1 MGSPD
6 LVRLMTGA
14 DLAAVAAVTNL
25 AFGTLRGDPAS
36 QRFPALLFET
46 RLAADPYG
54 CFVAVAP
61 DDPGRVTGAL
71 LSVARGRLGWFGPLA
86 VHPGVQRGGVGRG
99 LTAACLE
106 SWRTR
111 GVQLMG
117 LETFGDSPFHIHLYS
132 TLGFRPAWTGV
143 SFTRPLRETT
153 MPPGVEVTVP
163 ADSQREGTPAGD
175 HPGETPAG
183 DQPGKMPAGGQAIS
197 MPPGIQLPDLSYLYP
212 GLDVSG
218 EAAATMS
225 CGAGAVLTTGDGIAV
240 CHLKQTFQGPRTG
253 FLPFLAARSRES
265 FEALMAAAEHLSR
278 EAGCTS
284 FFARA
289 PGSSW
294 ATMDA
299 LTARG
304 YRAGGAMIRMK
315 RGENPDYDRT
325 GTYYCDNWL

>member
-46 RLAADPYG
+46 RLAADPDG
-54 CFVAVAP
+54 CFVTVAP
-61 DDPGRVTGAL
+61 DDPGRITGAL
-71 LSVARGRLGWFGPLA
+71 LSVARGGLGWFGPLA
-86 VHPGVQRGGVGRG
+86 VHPGAQRGGVGRE
-99 LTAACLE
+99 LTTACLE
-106 SWRTR
+106 SWRAR
-111 GVQLMG
+111 DVQLMG

-153 MPPGVEVTVP
+153 MPPGVEVT
-163 ADSQREGTPAGD
+163 
-175 HPGETPAG
+175 
-183 DQPGKMPAGGQAIS
+183 MPAGGQAIT
-197 MPPGIQLPDLSYLYP
+197 MPAGIQMPDLSYLYP

-218 EAAATMS
+218 EAAATLS

-304 YRAGGAMIRMK
+304 YRAGDAMIRMK
-315 RGENPDYDRT
+315 RGEIPDYDRT

>member
-25 AFGTLRGDPAS
+25 AFGTLRGDPSS

-46 RLAADPYG
+46 RLAADPDG
-54 CFVAVAP
+54 CFVAAAP
-61 DDPGRVTGAL
+61 DDPGRITGAV
-71 LSVARGRLGWFGPLA
+71 LSVARGGLGWFGPLA
-86 VHPGVQRGGVGRG
+86 VHPGAQRGGVGRE
-99 LTAACLE
+99 LTTACLE

-153 MPPGVEVTVP
+153 MPPGVEVSTP
-163 ADSQREGTPAGD
+163 AGGQPGGTPARNQPSGTPAG
-175 HPGETPAG
+175 GQPAA
-183 DQPGKMPAGGQAIS
+183 MPAGFQF
-197 MPPGIQLPDLSYLYP
+197 PDLSYLYP

-218 EAAATMS
+218 EAAATLS
-225 CGAGAVLTTGDGIAV
+225 CGAGVVLTTGDGIAV

-253 FLPFLAARSRES
+253 YLPFLAARSRES
-265 FEALMAAAEHLSR
+265 CQALMAAAEHVSR

-284 FFARA
+284 FFTRV